1 MNCVEMLDNVLC
13 MTMFR
18 QYLSCI
24 ISLSVNMETLKKH
37 LLVRICRFYIYLCIR
52 QGGKNTSK
60 IYLISN
66 SELTSKLILV

>member
-24 ISLSVNMETLKKH
+24 ISLSVNMETLKKTFVSKNMQV
-37 LLVRICRFYIYLCIR
+37 LYLPMHPPR
-52 QGGKNTSK
+52 W
-60 IYLISN
+60 
-66 SELTSKLILV
+66 